1 MSCDGRSAAE
11 LRRCS
16 GSAVRQCG
24 LQRRSDGRAP
34 AGAACSDGAA
44 GCFAT
49 ELRAG
54 TSSRQTA
61 CSGGGAFW
69 RWVVDGGRGVRRRW
83 TWAMAVELGDGGG
96 VGRDALA
103 LTLSM
108 LRRCFIL
115 GVLGT
120 CMVVLG
126 TQGINYSS
134 ATLSAGISNLM
145 PGFTF
150 VLAMIFRMEKFEV
163 KRRTWQAKSVG
174 TIVSIIGASQ
184 YSLLSQDS
192 SRWVV
197 GGAMIVA
204 SYVAASGWYILKTA
218 ILKDYQELITIVFFS
233 TLFSSIQCAIV
244 TLLLERKLDAWK
256 LQPGIG
262 MAAIVASA
270 VLEPVCVNNITAFCL
285 VMKGPLYVAM
295 FKPLGVVI
303 AAILNLIFLAEAL
316 HLGSIV
322 GSIIISVGF
331 YVVMWGMLREATD
344 IILCETTEAASDN
357 QTSPLLQK

>member
-1 MSCDGRSAAE
+1 MAMESEILRKEVLPFVAMIVEACMLNAKATISKAA
-11 LRRCS
+11 LNS
-16 GSAVRQCG
+16 GLSSLIFVVYYNSLG
-24 LQRRSDGRAP
+24 SLLLLPGFIFQRHR
-34 AGAACSDGAA
+34 
-44 GCFAT
+44 
-49 ELRAG
+49 
-54 TSSRQTA
+54 
-61 CSGGGAFW
+61 
-69 RWVVDGGRGVRRRW
+69 
-83 TWAMAVELGDGGG
+83 
-96 VGRDALA
+96 RDALA

-120 CMVVLG
+120 CTVILG
-126 TQGINYSS
+126 TLGLNYSS
-134 ATLSAGISNLM
+134 PTLFAGISNLM

-174 TIVSIIGASQ
+174 TIVSIIGASVMTLYQGPTILGSSSSSTSDLPQQ

-197 GGAMIVA
+197 GGVMIVA
-204 SYVAASGWYILKTA
+204 SYVVASGWYILKTA
-218 ILKDYQELITIVFFS
+218 ILKDYPEQITIVFFS

-262 MAAIVASA
+262 MIAIVASA
-270 VLEPVCVNNITAFCL
+270 VLEPVCVNNIAAFCL

-303 AAILNLIFLAEAL
+303 AAIMNLIFLAEAL

-331 YVVMWGMLREATD
+331 YVVMWGMLREATE
-344 IILCETTEAASDN
+344 ILGETTEAAN

>member
-1 MSCDGRSAAE
+1 
-11 LRRCS
+11 
-16 GSAVRQCG
+16 
-24 LQRRSDGRAP
+24 
-34 AGAACSDGAA
+34 
-44 GCFAT
+44 
-49 ELRAG
+49 
-54 TSSRQTA
+54 
-61 CSGGGAFW
+61 
-69 RWVVDGGRGVRRRW
+69 
-83 TWAMAVELGDGGG
+83 
-96 VGRDALA
+96 
-103 LTLSM
+103 M

-120 CMVVLG
+120 CTVILG
-126 TQGINYSS
+126 TLGLNYSS
-134 ATLSAGISNLM
+134 PTLFAGISNLM

-174 TIVSIIGASQ
+174 TIVSIIGASVMTLYQGPTILGSSSSSTSDLPQQ

-197 GGAMIVA
+197 GGVMIVA
-204 SYVAASGWYILKTA
+204 SYVVASGWYILKTA
-218 ILKDYQELITIVFFS
+218 ILKDYPEQITIVFFS
-233 TLFSSIQCAIV
+233 TFFSSIQCAIV

-262 MAAIVASA
+262 MIAIVASA
-270 VLEPVCVNNITAFCL
+270 VLEPVCVNNIAAFCL

-303 AAILNLIFLAEAL
+303 AAIMNLIFLAEAL
-316 HLGSIV
+316 YLGSIV
-322 GSIIISVGF
+322 GSIIITVGF

-344 IILCETTEAASDN
+344 IILCETTAPATAN

>member
-1 MSCDGRSAAE
+1 MAMGNEILRKEVVPFAAMIVVVCME
-11 LRRCS
+11 MATSTIAKAALNSGISTFIFVLYYNFLGVLLLLPGFFIQRHRRNPLPITFS
-16 GSAVRQCG
+16 I
-24 LQRRSDGRAP
+24 
-34 AGAACSDGAA
+34 
-44 GCFAT
+44 
-49 ELRAG
+49 
-54 TSSRQTA
+54 
-61 CSGGGAFW
+61 
-69 RWVVDGGRGVRRRW
+69 
-83 TWAMAVELGDGGG
+83 
-96 VGRDALA
+96 
-103 LTLSM
+103 LS
-108 LRRCFIL
+108 RCFIL
-115 GVLGT
+115 GLLGT
-120 CMVVLG
+120 CLAMGLG
-126 TQGINYSS
+126 FQGLKYSS
-134 ATLSAGISNLM
+134 PTLAAGISNLM

-174 TIVSIIGASQ
+174 TILSIIGASVMTLYQGPTILGSSSSTSTSDLPQQ

-233 TLFSSIQCAIV
+233 TFFSSIQCAIV

-295 FKPLGVVI
+295 FKPLGVVV